1 MAAQIHSTAFL
12 PRTISLGLSARDR
25 YAIERQIEELLD
37 AIDGDADLEED
48 DFPGDEADWEMDRT
62 NPIMLPRYGVD
73 QSTGPINFQEA
84 EDAYLA
90 AM

>member
-1 MAAQIHSTAFL
+1 
-12 PRTISLGLSARDR
+12 
-25 YAIERQIEELLD
+25 
-37 AIDGDADLEED
+37 
-48 DFPGDEADWEMDRT
+48 MDRT